1 MRTIE
6 EVVEDLKR
14 LTLHSAPIDFLL
26 NEILEIHKVEKR
38 PKGKWIPQWEKE
50 GDFSSLRMCS
60 ECKVDAIIDGWG
72 EEQRTQFCP
81 NCGADMRG
89 DGLKQ

>member
-26 NEILEIHKVEKR
+26 NEILEIHKVGKR
-38 PKGKWIPQWEKE
+38 KE
-50 GDFSSLRMCS
+50 IFLPCACVQSAKLM
-60 ECKVDAIIDGWG
+60 
-72 EEQRTQFCP
+72 Q
-81 NCGADMRG
+81 
-89 DGLKQ
+89 